1 MSDVFIRVVIG
12 FLAGWFIGF
21 MMTRTALKN
30 KCNSEVKG
38 ILHLVYDQDE
48 PNQPK
53 MGLEIESLDYIM
65 HHDSINLTI
74 KKIGFP
80 GMKGPIYLKS
90 QDDESA

>member
-1 MSDVFIRVVIG
+1 MSNVFIRVLLGFIFGWFVG
-12 FLAGWFIGF
+12 FL
-21 MMTRTALKN
+21 MTRSSLK
-30 KCNSEVKG
+30 VKYSMQG

>member
-1 MSDVFIRVVIG
+1 MSNVFIRVFLGFIFGWFVG
-12 FLAGWFIGF
+12 FL
-21 MMTRTALKN
+21 MTRSSLK
-30 KCNSEVKG
+30 VKYSMQG
-38 ILHLVYDQDE
+38 ILRLVYDQDD